1 MTKKILQR
9 KISGFKSFKG
19 RWLTVATGYFESV
32 RFADLGG
39 RACLSFDC
47 RSGGVLGRDTL
58 RCDKQNQRIRITG
71 FARKKASQSGLTEL
85 NVKSKGASPLRPRA
99 RGPRAVSA

>member
-9 KISGFKSFKG
+9 RISGFKSFKG

-39 RACLSFDC
+39 RACLSLDC
-47 RSGGVLGRDTL
+47 RSGGVLG
-58 RCDKQNQRIRITG
+58 
-71 FARKKASQSGLTEL
+71 
-85 NVKSKGASPLRPRA
+85 
-99 RGPRAVSA
+99 